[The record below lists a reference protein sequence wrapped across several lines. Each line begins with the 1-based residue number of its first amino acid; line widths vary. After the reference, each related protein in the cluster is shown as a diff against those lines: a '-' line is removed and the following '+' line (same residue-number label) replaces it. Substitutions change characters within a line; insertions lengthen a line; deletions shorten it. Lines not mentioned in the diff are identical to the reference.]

1 MTAGWGIT
9 RNAIFF
15 TGQGV
20 VSGVILSGGASRRM
34 GQDKGLAPFAGLP
47 LIQHV
52 IARIAPQVDEL
63 HISIHRQSDEYR
75 QFGYPLVADA
85 NTEFQGPLAGVLAGL
100 KASRYEW
107 VVTAPC
113 DTPFLP
119 ADLVARLL
127 ASADGADLVVASTER
142 AHATTMLCRRSLADS
157 LAAALAQGV
166 RRVQDWQAE
175 QRCVLVHFDDETAF
189 ANLNTPEQLANALK
203 QERRS

>member
-1 MTAGWGIT
+1 M
-9 RNAIFF
+9 
-15 TGQGV
+15 

-34 GQDKGLAPFAGLP
+34 GQDKGLTPFAGLP

-52 IARIAPQVDEL
+52 ISRIAPQVEEL
-63 HISIHRQSDEYR
+63 HINTHRRNEEYR
-75 QFGYPLVADA
+75 QFGYPLVTDEMAD
-85 NTEFQGPLAGVLAGL
+85 FQGPLAGVLAGL

-107 VVTAPC
+107 VFTAPC

-119 ADLVARLL
+119 PDLVARLL
-127 ASADGADLVVASTER
+127 ASATGADLVVASTER
-142 AHATTMLCRRSLADS
+142 AHATTMLCRRSLAGN

-175 QRCVLVHFDDETAF
+175 QRCILVHFDDEAAF

-203 QERRS
+203 PPRRL